1 MNFSSKSLIFF
12 LNMLLVNGAS
22 PERLV
27 AAASAQITAA
37 DVPLKRAF
45 RRKSGPISS
54 AAINVRFIWQTI
66 SSQGQGSKMNT
77 AAETFSADGKLIQSG
92 SNRWELEVGKTQAP
106 VTFNPASREAEGSVF
121 IDRGDL
127 LKLLDVDLSAK
138 GIQSESNRFPSSA
151 VTGGVQLLLSRT
163 PSRQMETVY
172 RSPDEELFMVK
183 AALVL
188 LGDNKK

>member
-1 MNFSSKSLIFF
+1 
-12 LNMLLVNGAS
+12 
-22 PERLV
+22 
-27 AAASAQITAA
+27 
-37 DVPLKRAF
+37 
-45 RRKSGPISS
+45 
-54 AAINVRFIWQTI
+54 
-66 SSQGQGSKMNT
+66 MNT

-138 GIQSESNRFPSSA
+138 GIQSESNRFPSA

-188 LGDNKK
+188 LGDKKK